1 MKRNPNDAEKY
12 RWTFATMSVGYF
24 FLAWFW
30 IERSIRPTVF
40 FGTTWIFMGIVTARA
55 AAYFIARHTTTSR
68 KVEVTR
74 ESSLPVTT
82 VDFLNMTSRSH
93 HNAPVRTKVRS

>member
-1 MKRNPNDAEKY
+1 MNFNLNDAEKY
-12 RWTFATMSVGYF
+12 RWTFASMSVSYF

-40 FGTTWIFMGIVTARA
+40 SGTTWIFIGIVTGSA

>member
-1 MKRNPNDAEKY
+1 MKLNLNDAEKY

-40 FGTTWIFMGIVTARA
+40 FGTTWIFLGIVTGSA
-55 AAYFIARHTTTSR
+55 ATYFIARHSTNSR
-68 KVEVTR
+68 TVGMTR
-74 ESSLPVTT
+74 NSSLPVTT
-82 VDFLNMTSRSH
+82 MEFPNMTSHSH
-93 HNAPVRTKVRS
+93 HNAPSRTKVRN

>member
-1 MKRNPNDAEKY
+1 
-12 RWTFATMSVGYF
+12 
-24 FLAWFW
+24 
-30 IERSIRPTVF
+30 
-40 FGTTWIFMGIVTARA
+40 
-55 AAYFIARHTTTSR
+55 
-68 KVEVTR
+68 VTR